1 MKISEDVQ
9 SVINAAYLDAKERS
23 SEYLTPE
30 HILYASF
37 FFDTSQ
43 QILEE
48 CGLEIDRVKEEVD
61 EYLNSKVPKVES
73 DEPIQTLGFQEVIER
88 AIFHTETSSKEIVDL
103 GDILVSIFDEEDSY
117 GSYFLRRYGVT
128 RYSLLVTISH
138 GGILEKAKEEKKDG
152 GEEKPAEEEAQQG
165 EAAPKKG
172 KKRALE
178 LYTRDL
184 TKAADEGELE
194 PLIGRVDVLERT
206 IQVLCRRMKNNPV
219 LVGEAGVGK
228 TAIAEGLAARVAED
242 EVPDIIKGYRVIN
255 LDLGGML
262 AGTKYRGDFEE
273 RMKQV
278 LSELEKETKVILFID
293 EIHTI
298 VGAGA
303 VSGGSMDASNI
314 LKPVLASGK
323 IRCIGSTTYDEY
335 KKYFDKDRALSRRFQ
350 KIEVDEPTRQE
361 TIDILNGIKSR
372 YEDYHQVVYDEG
384 AVESTVDL
392 STQYINDRYQPDKA
406 IDVLDEAGAYIH
418 MLNFRGRP
426 APDPQADPE
435 PEHPAEAAADAAA
448 DAAAAD
454 APEDPAEESGGGD
467 PPPERYHIDDQIIE
481 RVVAKIAKIPERQ
494 VSVHEADRLKDL
506 EQDIRRHVFGQ
517 DSAIE
522 TVSKAVKRSRAGF
535 KNADKPVANL
545 LFVGPTGVGKT
556 ELARRLAEVLGV
568 ELLRFDMSEY
578 QEKHTV
584 SRLVGSPPGYVGY
597 EEGGLMT
604 DAVRKQPHAVLLL
617 DEIEK
622 AHQDIYNVLLQIMD
636 YATLTDN
643 SGRKADFRN
652 IVLIMTSNAGARE
665 MDKPLIGFGD
675 RMTDGGEVNAAV
687 QRIFSPEFRNR
698 LDKVVVF
705 NRLPEEIVL
714 QIVDK
719 EIWDFQKQLVDKRV
733 GLEVSKEA
741 RLWFARN
748 GYSAEFGARNIS
760 RLIQEKIKDY
770 FVDAVLFGELSGGGT
785 ARVEEKDGEIVIESH
800 GAD

>member
-1 MKISEDVQ
+1 M
-9 SVINAAYLDAKERS
+9 
-23 SEYLTPE
+23 
-30 HILYASF
+30 
-37 FFDTSQ
+37 
-43 QILEE
+43 
-48 CGLEIDRVKEEVD
+48 
-61 EYLNSKVPKVES
+61 
-73 DEPIQTLGFQEVIER
+73 
-88 AIFHTETSSKEIVDL
+88 
-103 GDILVSIFDEEDSY
+103 
-117 GSYFLRRYGVT
+117 
-128 RYSLLVTISH
+128 
-138 GGILEKAKEEKKDG
+138 
-152 GEEKPAEEEAQQG
+152 
-165 EAAPKKG
+165 
-172 KKRALE
+172 
-178 LYTRDL
+178 
-184 TKAADEGELE
+184 
-194 PLIGRVDVLERT
+194 
-206 IQVLCRRMKNNPV
+206 
-219 LVGEAGVGK
+219 
-228 TAIAEGLAARVAED
+228 
-242 EVPDIIKGYRVIN
+242 
-255 LDLGGML
+255 
-262 AGTKYRGDFEE
+262 
-273 RMKQV
+273 
-278 LSELEKETKVILFID
+278 
-293 EIHTI
+293 
-298 VGAGA
+298 
-303 VSGGSMDASNI
+303 
-314 LKPVLASGK
+314 
-323 IRCIGSTTYDEY
+323 
-335 KKYFDKDRALSRRFQ
+335 
-350 KIEVDEPTRQE
+350 
-361 TIDILNGIKSR
+361 
-372 YEDYHQVVYDEG
+372 
-384 AVESTVDL
+384 
-392 STQYINDRYQPDKA
+392 
-406 IDVLDEAGAYIH
+406 
-418 MLNFRGRP
+418 
-426 APDPQADPE
+426 
-435 PEHPAEAAADAAA
+435 
-448 DAAAAD
+448 
-454 APEDPAEESGGGD
+454 
-467 PPPERYHIDDQIIE
+467 
-481 RVVAKIAKIPERQ
+481 
-494 VSVHEADRLKDL
+494 
-506 EQDIRRHVFGQ
+506 
-517 DSAIE
+517 
-522 TVSKAVKRSRAGF
+522 SKAVKRSRAGF

-719 EIWDFQKQLVDKRV
+719 EIWDFQKQLLDKRV